1 MTVTPRCRAC
11 ARPIGPGDD
20 VLFPADGG
28 ATHVRCGNGA
38 GGAHAP
44 SRSAEAGA
52 PPPGFTCGLCQIP
65 VVKGDLFVHDGDHLV
80 HVDCHARA
88 TSGGIVADYLR
99 RHAGEP
105 FCHTCLATRLALR
118 WETARTIVW
127 ALRVSSG
134 FQVRPAV
141 CSRCRGARVTIF
153 AEAVADQAR

>member
-1 MTVTPRCRAC
+1 MTVGPRCRRC
-11 ARPIGPGDD
+11 AGPIGPGDD

-38 GGAHAP
+38 GDGPPPAP
-44 SRSAEAGA
+44 SAHTTA

-65 VVKGDLFVHDGDHLV
+65 VVRGDLFVHDGDRLV
-80 HVDCHARA
+80 HVDCHTRA
-88 TSGGIVADYLR
+88 ISGGIVADYLR

-105 FCHTCLATRLALR
+105 FCHTCLATRLGLR
-118 WETARTIVW
+118 WETARKIVW

-134 FQVRPAV
+134 FLVRPAV
-141 CSRCRGARVTIF
+141 CSRCRGARVTIV